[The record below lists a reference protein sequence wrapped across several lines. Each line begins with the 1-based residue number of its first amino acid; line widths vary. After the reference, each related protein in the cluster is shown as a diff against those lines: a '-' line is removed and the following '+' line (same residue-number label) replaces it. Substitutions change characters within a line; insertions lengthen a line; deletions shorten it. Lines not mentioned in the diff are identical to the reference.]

1 MKRQEMIDRIWDL
14 DESDLL
20 DVWCDYCEA
29 NRMWEDII
37 SPNDEFFLENYS
49 QMEVAQKVANGEWL
63 YSDDYVKVDGYGN
76 FVSFSYKSEIMEHID
91 IDPFVDW
98 LIDNE
103 IDF

>member
-1 MKRQEMIDRIWDL
+1 MNRQEMIDRIWEL

-20 DVWCDYCEA
+20 NLWTDYCEA

-49 QMEVAQKVANGEWL
+49 QMQVAQKVANGEWL
-63 YSDDYVKVDGYGN
+63 YSDDYVKEDGYGN

>member
-1 MKRQEMIDRIWDL
+1 MIDRIWEL

-20 DVWCDYCEA
+20 NLWTDYCEA

-49 QMEVAQKVANGEWL
+49 QMQVAQKVANGEWL
-63 YSDDYVKVDGYGN
+63 YSDDYVKEDGYGN